1 LAHIRRYPIG
11 SDGDGSPIVIDERG
25 VVWLIDHETP
35 TRASFVNSTVGALA
49 DCLIAFRALVRET
62 ISTGGDDAFLD
73 GHVPKHLTEDF
84 AASVTALDPA
94 ALQTGTSWGG
104 EISRLIAEPT

>member
-1 LAHIRRYPIG
+1 M
-11 SDGDGSPIVIDERG
+11 
-25 VVWLIDHETP
+25 
-35 TRASFVNSTVGALA
+35 NSTVGALA